1 MGVHPR
7 TCQFPC
13 GTSGRN
19 RAPAGAQAKF
29 VQRMRT
35 TARRLADLIVSLL
48 DYAAIESGKL
58 DVRIEP
64 VDPRALAEEIQQDL
78 EPQARLKGLDLQF
91 SVAEDLPP
99 LETDPRLLRLVLVN
113 LVGNAIRFTDGGTVI
128 VSLGCGVDAHSFE
141 VRDTGPG
148 IPPRT
153 TGASSIRSSSWSRS
167 GTSTI
172 PA

>member
-1 MGVHPR
+1 
-7 TCQFPC
+7 
-13 GTSGRN
+13 
-19 RAPAGAQAKF
+19 
-29 VQRMRT
+29 MRT

>member
-1 MGVHPR
+1 MICPVIQAACSEQMSAATLPTSSGVPNRPMGVHPR

-64 VDPRALAEEIQQDL
+64 VDPRAL
-78 EPQARLKGLDLQF
+78 
-91 SVAEDLPP
+91 
-99 LETDPRLLRLVLVN
+99 
-113 LVGNAIRFTDGGTVI
+113 
-128 VSLGCGVDAHSFE
+128 
-141 VRDTGPG
+141 
-148 IPPRT
+148 
-153 TGASSIRSSSWSRS
+153 
-167 GTSTI
+167 
-172 PA
+172 